1 MVEAMEN
8 GAEAMATF
16 AKEVSDASKGQQ
28 LSDRDKDRLKD
39 IRPVMV
45 EIIIHGLKTCPHPI
59 LFPRHCGKRVAK
71 EQNKLFLKGV
81 SKCDGYKKMSKHQFG
96 IAFDFAVYDDKG
108 APTWSKSFH
117 YKYEEVARHFIK
129 VAKDRYNV
137 TLVWGGDWTSFRDY
151 PHMQIVE

>member
-1 MVEAMEN
+1 MIEPMKG

-16 AKEVSDASKGQQ
+16 LKEVDDASKGQQ
-28 LSDRDKDRLKD
+28 LTDRDKDRLKG
-39 IRPVMV
+39 IRSIMI
-45 EIIIHGLKTCPHPI
+45 EIIVHGLKTCPHPI

-71 EQNKLFLKGV
+71 EQHKLFLKGV

-96 IAFDFAVYDDKG
+96 IAFDFAVYNDKG

-117 YKYEEVARHFIK
+117 YKYEEVANHFIK
-129 VAKDRYNV
+129 IAKERYGV
-137 TLVWGGDWTSFRDY
+137 TLVWGGNFKSFKDL